1 MNRTQTLTQLSNVPG
16 AMRNLTCL
24 AALAFLAGHAAS
36 APAQPPSNAD
46 NVLVAALETV
56 VISGSRSEQRREDL
70 PLSVD
75 VITAAELEEGQLV
88 DIRDLAKGLP
98 NFSVKRA
105 PARFGVTGAG
115 NPTGRDGNAGFNVR
129 GLDGNRV
136 LMLIDGIRLP
146 RSYINGSNAFGR
158 DTLSLEL
165 LKRIELVRGPSSVLY
180 GSDALAGLV
189 NFITLEPSDFLKASD
204 GSSKPMGG
212 KLSMRYAGDDQS
224 AALAASLA
232 YQQSDT
238 LQWLLTGSSA
248 HANALD
254 NMGVN
259 DSASVDRTRP
269 NPQSDKAG
277 SVLGKFVLQP
287 QAGQKHVLT
296 FEHVKKDSQIELL
309 SSRTK
314 APFVAASVMDESATK
329 TMQRQRLAW
338 NANYSLDAAM
348 ADYFQTTAAVQSTT
362 AQDNGRTLRKDMG
375 LRIRDTSYNERA
387 WQLGVQA
394 DKLLRINSN
403 WVQKITYGL
412 DLSSTDVSSFFDGSD
427 PAPLPT
433 YLPKKYFP
441 DTRDSTTASFLQSE
455 FASEQWRITP
465 GLRWEQFDL
474 KVLRQ
479 SGFSPPSAILGKSLS
494 GVNVSPKLGALHTLS
509 RQWSLFA
516 NYASGFRAPNAAQVN
531 GFTENPT
538 PSTFVSLLPNPDLKP
553 ETSRNLEL
561 GVRARLDSLSF
572 DAAVFAGHFHQ
583 LIVDKKPLGGAGL
596 AGDPLLFQTVNIDNA
611 SIDGFEIKGL
621 MDLGSVAQGTLTM
634 PFSYGR
640 ANGRNNSTGRPL
652 SAIDPSKLT
661 VGLKYKTVQWDVQL
675 GAIRHAAKTAE
686 ELESPYL
693 PKPINPPRIAQLT
706 LPAATT
712 LDLQGQWR
720 VRKDVRVNWELANL
734 SNRRYWLWSDVQG
747 LAANSAV
754 VDAYSQPGRH
764 ASISVVM
771 DY

>member
-1 MNRTQTLTQLSNVPG
+1 M
-16 AMRNLTCL
+16 
-24 AALAFLAGHAAS
+24 
-36 APAQPPSNAD
+36 
-46 NVLVAALETV
+46 AALETV

-277 SVLGKFVLQP
+277 SVLGK
-287 QAGQKHVLT
+287 
-296 FEHVKKDSQIELL
+296 
-309 SSRTK
+309 
-314 APFVAASVMDESATK
+314 
-329 TMQRQRLAW
+329 
-338 NANYSLDAAM
+338 
-348 ADYFQTTAAVQSTT
+348 
-362 AQDNGRTLRKDMG
+362 
-375 LRIRDTSYNERA
+375 
-387 WQLGVQA
+387 
-394 DKLLRINSN
+394 
-403 WVQKITYGL
+403 
-412 DLSSTDVSSFFDGSD
+412 
-427 PAPLPT
+427 
-433 YLPKKYFP
+433 
-441 DTRDSTTASFLQSE
+441 
-455 FASEQWRITP
+455 
-465 GLRWEQFDL
+465 
-474 KVLRQ
+474 
-479 SGFSPPSAILGKSLS
+479 
-494 GVNVSPKLGALHTLS
+494 
-509 RQWSLFA
+509 
-516 NYASGFRAPNAAQVN
+516 
-531 GFTENPT
+531 
-538 PSTFVSLLPNPDLKP
+538 
-553 ETSRNLEL
+553 
-561 GVRARLDSLSF
+561 
-572 DAAVFAGHFHQ
+572 
-583 LIVDKKPLGGAGL
+583 
-596 AGDPLLFQTVNIDNA
+596 
-611 SIDGFEIKGL
+611 
-621 MDLGSVAQGTLTM
+621 
-634 PFSYGR
+634 
-640 ANGRNNSTGRPL
+640 
-652 SAIDPSKLT
+652 
-661 VGLKYKTVQWDVQL
+661 
-675 GAIRHAAKTAE
+675 
-686 ELESPYL
+686 
-693 PKPINPPRIAQLT
+693 
-706 LPAATT
+706 
-712 LDLQGQWR
+712 
-720 VRKDVRVNWELANL
+720 
-734 SNRRYWLWSDVQG
+734 
-747 LAANSAV
+747 
-754 VDAYSQPGRH
+754 
-764 ASISVVM
+764 
-771 DY
+771 

>member
-412 DLSSTDVSSFFDGSD
+412 GLSSTDVSSFFDGSD

>member
-538 PSTFVSLLPNPDLKP
+538 PSTFVNLLPNPDLKP

-693 PKPINPPRIAQLT
+693 PKPINPPWIAQLT

>member
-1 MNRTQTLTQLSNVPG
+1 
-16 AMRNLTCL
+16 MRNLTCL

>member
-720 VRKDVRVNWELANL
+720 VRKDVRVNWGLANL

>member
-238 LQWLLTGSSA
+238 LQWLLTGSSE

-412 DLSSTDVSSFFDGSD
+412 GLSSTDVSSFFDGSD

>member
-105 PARFGVTGAG
+105 PVRFGVTGAG

>member
-98 NFSVKRA
+98 NVSVKRA

>member
-634 PFSYGR
+634 PFSYGS

>member
-1 MNRTQTLTQLSNVPG
+1 
-16 AMRNLTCL
+16 L

>member
-98 NFSVKRA
+98 NVSVKRA

-596 AGDPLLFQTVNIDNA
+596 AGDPWLFQTVNIDNA

>member
-441 DTRDSTTASFLQSE
+441 DSRDSTTASFLQSE

>member
-596 AGDPLLFQTVNIDNA
+596 AGDPWLFQTVNIDNA

>member
-254 NMGVN
+254 SMGVN

>member
-441 DTRDSTTASFLQSE
+441 DTRDSTTPSFLQSE